1 MADIDLFQLQGLG
14 GILYILLSR
23 YINNKDSQIKEVTK
37 KLDELDSK
45 VKDQD
50 VKIQKN
56 TIEIVKIETKL
67 DLI

>member
-1 MADIDLFQLQGLG
+1 MADIDLYQLQGLG

-23 YINNKDSQIKEVTK
+23 YINNKDSQIREVSK
-37 KLDELDSK
+37 KLDELDTK

-50 VKIQKN
+50 TRIQKN